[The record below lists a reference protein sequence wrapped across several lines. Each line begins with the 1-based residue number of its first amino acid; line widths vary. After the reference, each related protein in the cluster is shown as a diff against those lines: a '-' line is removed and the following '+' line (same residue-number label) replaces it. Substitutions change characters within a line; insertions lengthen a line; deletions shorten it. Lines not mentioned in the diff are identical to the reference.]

1 MTGIDDSRLRSIRPD
16 RNDGVMG
23 SLTASAAL
31 HLPVRLR
38 GIQLG
43 RPVDLLLE
51 TNTWHALGFV
61 VRCRDESHRFLP
73 LAASQTTKD
82 EIRVASALML
92 LEDIGFYRTRGTSYR
107 SLLGGDVQRSG
118 RYAGRLRDLVLAN
131 GEVTEL
137 ELDRGGASGVV
148 RVPAPGFAVVPSRA
162 SAA

>member
-1 MTGIDDSRLRSIRPD
+1 
-16 RNDGVMG
+16 MG
-23 SLTASAAL
+23 SLSASAAL
-31 HLPVRLR
+31 RLPVRLR

-51 TNTWHALGFV
+51 TDTWNALGFV
-61 VRCRDESHRFLP
+61 VRCRDRSQRFLP
-73 LAASQTTKD
+73 LAAAETTED

-92 LEDIGFYRTRGTSYR
+92 LEDVGFYRARGTSYR
-107 SLLGGDVQRSG
+107 SLLGGEVQRSG
-118 RYAGRLRDLVLAN
+118 RSAGRLRDLLLAN

-148 RVPAPGFAVVPSRA
+148 RVPAPGFVVVPSRA

>member
-1 MTGIDDSRLRSIRPD
+1 MTGISRQSLRSVRPD

-23 SLTASAAL
+23 SLSASAAL
-31 HLPVRLR
+31 QLPVRLR

-51 TNTWHALGFV
+51 TDTWNALGFV
-61 VRCRDESHRFLP
+61 VRCRDRSQRFLP
-73 LAASQTTKD
+73 LAAAQTTED
-82 EIRVASALML
+82 EIRVGSALML
-92 LEDIGFYRTRGTSYR
+92 LEDVGFYRARGTSYR
-107 SLLGGDVQRSG
+107 SLLGGEVQRSG
-118 RYAGRLRDLVLAN
+118 RSAGRLRDLVLAN

-148 RVPAPGFAVVPSRA
+148 RVPARGFVVVPSRA

>member
-1 MTGIDDSRLRSIRPD
+1 
-16 RNDGVMG
+16 MG
-23 SLTASAAL
+23 SFTASAAL
-31 HLPVRLR
+31 QLPVRLR

-73 LAASQTTKD
+73 LAASQTTPD

-92 LEDIGFYRTRGTSYR
+92 LEDVAFYRARGTSYR
-107 SLLGGDVQRSG
+107 SLLGGEVQRSG
-118 RYAGRLRDLVLAN
+118 RSAGRLRDLVLAR
-131 GEVTEL
+131 GDVVEL
-137 ELDRGGASGVV
+137 ELDRGGTTGVI
-148 RVPAPGFAVVPSRA
+148 RLPAEGSVVVPSRA